1 MQRCLNLLIVLLLAI
16 SSHTRAAVYVENPDA
31 SAFRSSA
38 QEVPDGT
45 TSISGDIRN
54 VGLDSDV
61 DLYQFRLYS
70 GGPFTIEVLTEDAAL
85 DMNLLVFNASGQ
97 FLAGDDDDDSDCT
110 PINGLAA
117 ELDSCLTLNL
127 DAGIYYF
134 AVGDNNIGAYTTEQ
148 EYLSGEADFYDND
161 SGILDS
167 PSTEIMFM
175 VGDESGRRS
184 DADDLNDEG
193 SYRVNFSE
201 AVYGFVPII
210 DAMPIWM
217 IAVLAGFIGLLG
229 RQRLLKQSG

>member
-1 MQRCLNLLIVLLLAI
+1 MQGFFNLLIALLLAI
-16 SSHTRAAVYVENPDA
+16 SSHTRAAVYVEHPDA

-45 TSISGDIRN
+45 TSISGDILN

-61 DLYQFRLYS
+61 DLYRIELYS
-70 GGPFTIEVLTEDAAL
+70 GGPFTIEVLEEDAAL

-97 FLAGDDDDDSDCT
+97 FLAGDDDDNSDCT
-110 PINGLAA
+110 PIEGLGNR
-117 ELDSCLTLNL
+117 DSCLTLNL
-127 DAGIYYF
+127 GAGIYYF

-148 EYLSGEADFYDND
+148 EYLNDEADFYDND
-161 SGILDS
+161 SGILGS

-175 VGDESGRRS
+175 VGDEVGRRS
-184 DADDLNDEG
+184 DTDDLNDEG

-217 IAVLAGFIGLLG
+217 IAVLAGFMGLLG
-229 RQRLLKQSG
+229 RQRLVK